1 MANPRFIEM
10 TIENYSDGS
19 RFLLNFDLDDGPERS
34 ALIELIAN
42 RPIGM
47 EAQPDGSLRLY
58 SKEVD

>member
-19 RFLLNFDLDDGPERS
+19 RFLLHFDLDDGPERD
-34 ALIELIAN
+34 ALIGLIAC

-47 EAQPDGSLRLY
+47 EVQPDGGLRLY
-58 SKEVD
+58 SKKVD